1 MKTIRDDLG
10 IRQLPPANSVKIKYG
25 AGSVELEANGEIAA
39 LEINYMGVFN
49 GVNRLGAGWVM
60 KANKNKVIIYSLLET
75 PITDLLFDYI
85 GELKITSARYVTWEK
100 ELKYAIVENLM
111 RNSWRTALGEWGSDA
126 RKYEEIETQTI
137 IHKKVLKTR
146 I

>member
-1 MKTIRDDLG
+1 MRAIKDDLG
-10 IRQLPPANSVKIKYG
+10 IRQLPPANVVKIKYG
-25 AGSVELEANGEIAA
+25 TGSVDLEANGEIAA
-39 LEINYMGVFN
+39 LEINYMGVFH

-100 ELKYAIVENLM
+100 ELKHAGVENL
-111 RNSWRTALGEWGSDA
+111 NKNDWNIALGEWGSDA

>member
-25 AGSVELEANGEIAA
+25 TGSVELEANGEIAA

-49 GVNRLGAGWVM
+49 GVNKLGAGWVM

-85 GELKITSARYVTWEK
+85 GELKIKNVRYVTWEK

-111 RNSWRTALGEWGSDA
+111 RSSWRTALGEWGSDA